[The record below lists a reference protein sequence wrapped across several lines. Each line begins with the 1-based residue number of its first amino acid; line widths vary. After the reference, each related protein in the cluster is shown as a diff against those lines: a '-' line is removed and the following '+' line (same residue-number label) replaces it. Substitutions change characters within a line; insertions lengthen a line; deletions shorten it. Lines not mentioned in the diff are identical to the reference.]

1 MRIRGWIWIV
11 MIAAVLSLARLVA
24 GQDTGVTGPQGPAG
38 APASTGQ
45 EAPSAEESQPP
56 TPPSDSR
63 SFLGAEEFSP
73 GRLSRMHSY
82 FLPSFMFS
90 EMADSNYQIA
100 PGQQRWETINSIVGR
115 LTLGKTGKHSDISM
129 DYFGGVQVYN
139 HRSDLNSTIHQFGI
153 TGSYHGRRW
162 SFLVDD
168 RASYLPESIYGF
180 GGFGYSGGLGLSLG
194 GATGSNLANLN
205 PAFDRSGAFLT
216 GRGSRLLNTSVV
228 QVQYATSRRSSIS
241 LAGSF
246 SLMHFREPGFYNTKS
261 ATIYAAYSHKF
272 TPRDFVGVDYGL
284 SLFKLGSSVAAFRS
298 HILQISY
305 GHQISGRLAMQV
317 GAGPLI
323 NEFTNPVTGSS
334 TLISWSTIGSLQYRA
349 HRGNLGLSYSHYTT
363 AGGGVLA
370 GASTDWVYANWGMR
384 LSRKWSASLGPGFS
398 HNRSLPQTTTAN
410 TQRTYDSFYG
420 RASLSRSLGRHATMF
435 FSYEYQAQRDDFTP
449 CSTGA
454 CGGSLLR
461 HMVSFGFDFHPRQL
475 VFD

>member
-1 MRIRGWIWIV
+1 MRIRSWIWIV
-11 MIAAVLSLARLVA
+11 MIVAVLSLARAAASQDPGLA
-24 GQDTGVTGPQGPAG
+24 GAQGQAG
-38 APASTGQ
+38 APASAGQ

-56 TPPSDSR
+56 APPSDSR
-63 SFLGAEEFSP
+63 SFLGAEEFLP
-73 GRLSRMHSY
+73 GRLSQMHSY

-115 LTLGKTGKHSDISM
+115 LTLGKMGKHSDISM
-129 DYFGGVQVYN
+129 DYFGGAQVYN
-139 HRSDLNSTIHQFGI
+139 HRSDLNSTIHQFGF

-168 RASYLPESIYGF
+168 RASYLPESTYGF
-180 GGFGYSGGLGLSLG
+180 GGFGYSGGLGLCLG

-205 PAFDRSGAFLT
+205 PAFDTSGAFLT
-216 GRGSRLLNTSVV
+216 GRGSRILNTSVV
-228 QVQYATSRRSSIS
+228 QVQYATSARSSIS
-241 LAGSF
+241 MAGSF
-246 SLMHFREPGFYNTKS
+246 SLLHFRQAGFYNTKS
-261 ATIYAAYSHKF
+261 GAFYASYSHKF

-284 SLFKLGSSVAAFRS
+284 SLFKLQSSVPAFQS
-298 HILQISY
+298 HILQMSY

-323 NEFTNPVTGSS
+323 NEFTNPVSGSS
-334 TLISWSTIGSLQYRA
+334 TLISWSAIGSLQYRA
-349 HRGNLGLSYSHYTT
+349 RIGSLGLSYSHYTT
-363 AGGGVLA
+363 GGGGVLA
-370 GASTDWVYANWGMR
+370 GASTDRVYASWGMR
-384 LSRKWSASLGPGFS
+384 LSRKWSGSLGPGFS

-410 TQRTYDSFYG
+410 TKRTYDSFYG
-420 RASLSRSLGRHATMF
+420 RASLSRTLGRYATMF
-435 FSYEYQAQRDDFTP
+435 FSYEYQAQRTDFAP

-461 HMVSFGFDFHPRQL
+461 HVVGFGFDFHPRQL